1 MGAALQEGPWG
12 LPSVRAPGAVGKQAG
27 GVGFTSNLLCLRFTD
42 DLESPLAQDTQWL
55 LLQGEFRARRPHSS
69 RL

>member
-1 MGAALQEGPWG
+1 M
-12 LPSVRAPGAVGKQAG
+12 
-27 GVGFTSNLLCLRFTD
+27 GFTSNLLCLRFTD

-55 LLQGEFRARRPHSS
+55 LLQGEFRARQPHSS